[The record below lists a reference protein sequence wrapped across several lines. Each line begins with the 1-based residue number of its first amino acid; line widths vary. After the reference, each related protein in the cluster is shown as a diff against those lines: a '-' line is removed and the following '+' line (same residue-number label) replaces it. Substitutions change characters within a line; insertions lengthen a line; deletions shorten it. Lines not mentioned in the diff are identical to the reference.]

1 MKTNNIDPTGIN
13 TTYRNPKPG
22 KARTEGSSINT
33 TDSFGHAANQEQN
46 LIDIGKMAKIL
57 TEKTHLQNMRQLWK
71 KDMSRSSMANQYNAP
86 QINIAN
92 DGTVYGISSDN
103 KGFALDKATGDVKWQ
118 TDIGTTRF
126 NPPAV
131 SPSGM
136 LYFPV
141 QNPHF
146 GTTIKAVD
154 GKTGEL
160 KWDVQV
166 PEEISSTPL
175 IGPDGKIYIA
185 TQGNDDSRPSK
196 ALTGAVIK
204 LDETDGKRLWRCEV
218 GYQVN
223 FTPAMGADGKIWAG
237 TTDER
242 FCSMDGNSGKFVKAN
257 NIPAKG
263 PYKNSSQ
270 PVTGPDGTMFIHS
283 SNTELFA
290 INPDTGEKKWS
301 FRCDTV
307 QDFAGVTV
315 DGENRVFIG
324 GKDGVLHALDGSN
337 GKELWQKH
345 FEGKNHALTTPM
357 PDGKLCVCG
366 RESNILRIL
375 DAKTGLDMGSAELDG
390 KLYYP
395 PFVSSDGTIHTST
408 DKGVIQALKYDER
421 TLLEQVKDEKSAD
434 TEAENPDAKIEIKDE
449 KVVIGG
455 VELPRKR
462 SEK

>member
-1 MKTNNIDPTGIN
+1 MKTNNIDSTGIN
-13 TTYRNPKPG
+13 TTYRSPKPG
-22 KARTEGSSINT
+22 KARTEGSSINIS
-33 TDSFGHAANQEQN
+33 DSFGHAANQEEN

-57 TEKTHLQNMRQLWK
+57 TEKNHLQNMQQLWK
-71 KDMSRSSMANQYNAP
+71 KDLSRSSMANQYNAP
-86 QINIAN
+86 QIKPGP
-92 DGTVYGISSDN
+92 DGTVYGITSDN
-103 KGFALDKATGDVKWQ
+103 KGFALDKDTGETKWQ

-154 GKTGEL
+154 GKTGNV

-185 TQGNDDSRPSK
+185 TQGNDDSRLSK
-196 ALTGAVIK
+196 ALAGAVIK
-204 LDETDGKRLWRCEV
+204 LDDADGKQLWRCEV

-242 FCSMDGNSGKFVKAN
+242 FCSMNGDTGKFVKAN

-263 PYKNSSQ
+263 SYKNSSQ

-283 SNTELFA
+283 SNTKLFA
-290 INPDTGEKKWS
+290 INPDTGEEKWS
-301 FRCDTV
+301 FKCDTV

-315 DGENRVFIG
+315 DGDNRVFIG
-324 GKDGVLHALDGSN
+324 GKDGVLHALDGST
-337 GKELWQKH
+337 GKELWQKP

-357 PDGKLCVCG
+357 PDGKLCVGG

-375 DAKTGLDMGSAELDG
+375 DAKTGLDLGRAELDG

-395 PFVSSDGTIHTST
+395 PVVSNDGTIHATT

-421 TLLEQVKDEKSAD
+421 TLSERVKKNEGSDGT
-434 TEAENPDAKIEIKDE
+434 TENSEAKIEIGEE

-462 SEK
+462 S